1 MRREPRMH
9 RVGNLEPVDVCLV
22 LEGTYPYVAG
32 GVSTW
37 VHDLINAQ
45 SGLTFH
51 IVSLLP
57 GTEPPEQ
64 RYEMPDNVRG
74 LNHVFLQQ
82 LPVGARWMINLR
94 KRLAEME
101 EALRAIQS
109 EGDIFDLKRLMDE
122 LAKGEGRYGRRLL
135 MNSRPAWE
143 MLLRMYGKDMPEG
156 SFLDYF
162 WTWRSLLG
170 GLFSVM
176 LSPMPQAKVFHTIS
190 TGYAGLFAARAKLE
204 TGRPV
209 LLTEHGI
216 YTNERRIEIAM
227 ADWLYEGPSGSLG
240 LDKPK
245 RDLKDLWIDTFVAYS
260 RCCYQACD
268 EIITLYTGNQD
279 LQRRDGAEPHKLRI
293 IPNGVDYERFSK
305 IPREPHDRP
314 TVALIGRVVPI
325 KDIKTFIRAVAVLK
339 QEVPDVLAWMMG
351 PTEEDEDYYREC
363 VQMVEHLE
371 LQDNFEFT
379 GRVKLDEWL
388 GRVDVMVLTS
398 ISEAQPLVILE
409 GGAAGIPT
417 VATDVGSCRDMLL
430 GMPKEDP
437 PLGRGGAITPLA
449 NPTETGRQLAALLK
463 DPEAMARAR
472 EAIRE
477 RVRLYY
483 NKVEID
489 RIYRDLYETHMVLP
503 DRPEADRLPAPAGGE
518 GGGGSEMEA
527 A

>member
-1 MRREPRMH
+1 MH
-9 RVGNLEPVDVCLV
+9 RIDHFEPVDVCLV

-37 VHDLINAQ
+37 VHDLVTAQ
-45 SGLTFH
+45 SDLTFY

-57 GTEPPEQ
+57 GKKPPER

-74 LNHVFLQQ
+74 INHVFLQDMPRGDGRVPR
-82 LPVGARWMINLR
+82 LAR
-94 KRLAEME
+94 RLAEME
-101 EALRAIQS
+101 PSLKALQS
-109 EGDIFDLKRLMDE
+109 SGSIGDLDSLLQVMFRTKKRLGRETLMDSPE
-122 LAKGEGRYGRRLL
+122 
-135 MNSRPAWE
+135 AWE
-143 MLLRMYGKDMPEG
+143 MLLRMYRKDMADG

-176 LSPMPQAKVFHTIS
+176 LSPMPDARVFHTVS

-227 ADWLYEGPSGSLG
+227 ADWLYEGPAGSLG
-240 LDKPK
+240 LEKPK

-268 EIITLYTGNQD
+268 QIITLYSGNQD
-279 LQRRDGAEPHKLRI
+279 LQRRDGADNTKLRI
-293 IPNGVDYERFSK
+293 VPNGVDYERYSK
-305 IPREPHDRP
+305 VPREPHDRP

-325 KDIKTFIRAVAVLK
+325 KDIKTFIRSVAVLK
-339 QEVPDVLAWMMG
+339 QDVPDVLALMMG

-371 LQDNFEFT
+371 LQESFVFT
-379 GRVKLDEWL
+379 GRVKLDEYL

-417 VATDVGSCRDMLL
+417 VSTDVGSCRDMLY
-430 GMPKEDP
+430 GMPDEQPK
-437 PLGRGGAITPLA
+437 LGSGGAITPLA
-449 NPTETGRQLAALLK
+449 NPGETGRALAALLK
-463 DPEAMARAR
+463 DPEALASAQ

-489 RIYRDLYETHMVLP
+489 RIYHQLYVDHIAM
-503 DRPEADRLPAPAGGE
+503 ADVPHGE
-518 GGGGSEMEA
+518 RYTEIDSDEA

>member
-1 MRREPRMH
+1 LH
-9 RVGNLEPVDVCLV
+9 RVEHFEPVDVCLI

-37 VHDLINAQ
+37 VHDLVTAQ
-45 SGLTFH
+45 SDLTFH

-57 GTEPPEQ
+57 GKKIPER

-74 LNHVFLQQ
+74 LNHVFLQD
-82 LPVGARWMINLR
+82 LPPGARRVPRLK
-94 KRLAEME
+94 KRLAQME
-101 EALRAIQS
+101 SALKAMQAN
-109 EGDIFDLKRLMDE
+109 GDINDLRRVLDVVE
-122 LAKGEGRYGRRLL
+122 QAKGKFGRNTL
-135 MNSRPAWE
+135 MNSPHAWD
-143 MLLRMYGKDMPEG
+143 MLLRMYREDMADG

-170 GLFSVM
+170 GLFSVL
-176 LSPMPQAKVFHTIS
+176 LSPMPEAKVYHTVS
-190 TGYAGLFAARAKLE
+190 TGYAGLYSARARLE

-240 LDKPK
+240 LEKPK

-268 EIITLYTGNQD
+268 RIVTLYSGNQD
-279 LQRRDGAEPHKLRI
+279 LQRRDGAAEEKLRI
-293 IPNGVDYERFSK
+293 IPNGVDYVRYSQVV
-305 IPREPHDRP
+305 REPHDRP

-325 KDIKTFIRAVAVLK
+325 KDIKTFIRSVAVLK
-339 QEVPDVLAWMMG
+339 QEVPDVLALMMG
-351 PTEEDEDYYREC
+351 PTEEDEEYYAEC

-371 LQDNFEFT
+371 LKDTFVFT
-379 GRVKLDEWL
+379 GRVKLDDYL
-388 GRVDVMVLTS
+388 GKVDVMVLTS

-417 VATDVGSCRDMLL
+417 VSTDVGSCRDMLY
-430 GMPKEDP
+430 GMPAEDP
-437 PLGRGGAITPLA
+437 PLGAGGAITPLA
-449 NPTETGRQLAALLK
+449 NPAQTGKELAALLK
-463 DPEAMARAR
+463 DPEYLASAQ

-477 RVRLYY
+477 RVRIYY

-489 RIYRDLYETHMVLP
+489 RIYHELYVDHIALP
-503 DRPEADRLPAPAGGE
+503 DTPPEGRLPARPAPSADTG
-518 GGGGSEMEA
+518 EA

>member
-1 MRREPRMH
+1 MDRIDRF
-9 RVGNLEPVDVCLV
+9 EPVDVCLV

-32 GVSTW
+32 GVSSW
-37 VHDLINAQ
+37 VHDLVTAQ
-45 SGLTFH
+45 SDLTFH

-57 GTEPPEQ
+57 GTEAPER

-82 LPVGARWMINLR
+82 LPVGGRHVGGLR
-94 KRLAEME
+94 KRLAAME
-101 EALRAIQS
+101 EPLRAIQS
-109 EGDIFDLKRLMDE
+109 DGDIFDLKNLLDE
-122 LAKGEGRYGRRLL
+122 LAKGRGRYGRRLL
-135 MNSRPAWE
+135 MNSRPAWD
-143 MLLRMYGKDMPEG
+143 MLVRMYEKDMPEG

-176 LSPMPQAKVFHTIS
+176 LSPMPQARVFHTVS
-190 TGYAGLFAARAKLE
+190 TGYAGLFAARAKLQ

-260 RCCYQACD
+260 RACYQACD

-279 LQRRDGAEPHKLRI
+279 LQRRDGAEETKLRI
-293 IPNGVDYERFSK
+293 IPNGVDYERFSR
-305 IPREPHDRP
+305 IERIPHDRP
-314 TVALIGRVVPI
+314 TVALVGRVVPI
-325 KDIKTFIRAVAVLK
+325 KDIKTFIRSVAVLK
-339 QEVPDVLAWMMG
+339 QEVPNVLAYMMG

-371 LQDNFEFT
+371 LEDSFVFT

-388 GRVDVMVLTS
+388 GKVDVMVLTS

-430 GMPKEDP
+430 GMPRENP
-437 PLGRGGAITPLA
+437 PLGPGGAITPLA
-449 NPTETGRQLAALLK
+449 NPAETGRQLAALLK
-463 DPEAMARAR
+463 DPETLAAAR
-472 EAIRE
+472 ESIRE

-489 RIYRDLYETHMVLP
+489 RIYGELYAEHMAEPDL
-503 DRPEADRLPAPAGGE
+503 PEAERLPSAPRSAGGNAQ
-518 GGGGSEMEA
+518 EA

>member
-1 MRREPRMH
+1 MYRID
-9 RVGNLEPVDVCLV
+9 NFEPVDVCLV

-37 VHDLINAQ
+37 VHDLVTAQ
-45 SGLTFH
+45 KDLKFH

-57 GTEPPEQ
+57 GKKPPER

-74 LNHVFLQQ
+74 INHVFLQD
-82 LPVGARWMINLR
+82 LPEGRSGIRRLG
-94 KRLAEME
+94 KRLAAMEMP
-101 EALRAIQS
+101 LRAMQS
-109 EGDIFDLKRLMDE
+109 DGDLRDLDRLIRALAEGR
-122 LAKGEGRYGRRLL
+122 GRYGRDTL
-135 MNSRPAWE
+135 MDSPEAWDL
-143 MLLRMYGKDMPEG
+143 LLRMYRKDMPDG

-170 GLFSVM
+170 GLFSVL
-176 LSPMPQAKVFHTIS
+176 LSPMPEAQVFHTVS
-190 TGYAGLFAARAKLE
+190 TGYAGLFAARARME

-227 ADWLYEGPSGSLG
+227 ADWLYEGPAGSLG
-240 LDKPK
+240 LEKPK

-268 EIITLYTGNQD
+268 EIITLYSGNQD
-279 LQRRDGAEPHKLRI
+279 LQRRDGAQDTKLRI
-293 IPNGVDYERFSK
+293 VPNGVDYERYSQV
-305 IPREPHDRP
+305 PREPHDRP

-325 KDIKTFIRAVAVLK
+325 KDIKTFIRSVAVLK
-339 QEVPDVLAWMMG
+339 QEIPDVLALMMG

-371 LQDNFEFT
+371 LQDSFVFT
-379 GRVKLDEWL
+379 GRVKLDEYL
-388 GRVDVMVLTS
+388 GKVDVMVLTS

-409 GGAAGIPT
+409 GGAAGIPC
-417 VATDVGSCRDMLL
+417 VSTDVGSCRDMLY
-430 GMPKEDP
+430 GMPDEEPK
-437 PLGRGGAITPLA
+437 LGRGGAITPLA
-449 NPTETGRQLAALLK
+449 NPAETGRALAALLK
-463 DPEAMARAR
+463 DPDTLNSACN
-472 EAIRE
+472 AIRE

-489 RIYRDLYETHMVLP
+489 RIYNELYLEHIAMPVDDIRERLKDAPEDPPEETQ
-503 DRPEADRLPAPAGGE
+503 G
-518 GGGGSEMEA
+518 EA

>member
-1 MRREPRMH
+1 MH
-9 RVGNLEPVDVCLV
+9 RIDHFEPVDVCLV

-37 VHDLINAQ
+37 VHDLVSAQ
-45 SGLTFH
+45 KDLTFH

-57 GTEPPEQ
+57 GTEPPER
-64 RYEMPDNVRG
+64 RYDMPDNVRG
-74 LNHVFLQQ
+74 INHVFLQQ
-82 LPVGARWMINLR
+82 LPDGARRIGHLR
-94 KRLAEME
+94 KRLAAME
-101 EALRAIQS
+101 APLRAIQAD
-109 EGDIFDLKRLMDE
+109 GDIIDLKSLLDE
-122 LAKGEGRYGRRLL
+122 LEKGRGRYGRRLL
-135 MNSRPAWE
+135 MNSNAAWE
-143 MLLRMYGKDMPEG
+143 MLLRMYEQDMPEG

-162 WTWRSLLG
+162 WAWRSLLG

-176 LSPMPQAKVFHTIS
+176 LSPMPQAKVFHTVS

-227 ADWLYEGPSGSLG
+227 ADWLYEGPAGSLG

-260 RCCYQACD
+260 RSCYQACD
-268 EIITLYTGNQD
+268 EIITLYSGNQD
-279 LQRRDGAEPHKLRI
+279 LQRRDGAEQTKLRI
-293 IPNGVDYERFSK
+293 VPNGVDYERFSK
-305 IPREPHDRP
+305 VERTPHDRP

-325 KDIKTFIRAVAVLK
+325 KDIKTFIRSVAVLK
-339 QEVPDVLAWMMG
+339 QEVPDVLAYMMG
-351 PTEEDEDYYREC
+351 PTEEAEDYYREC

-417 VATDVGSCRDMLL
+417 VSTDVGACRDMLL
-430 GMPKEDP
+430 GMPQEDP

-463 DPEAMARAR
+463 DPETLARAR
-472 EAIRE
+472 DAIRE

-489 RIYRDLYETHMVLP
+489 RIYNELYAEHMALP
-503 DRPEADRLPAPAGGE
+503 DLPEAERLPVREAGG
-518 GGGGSEMEA
+518 GDGTAQGLEA